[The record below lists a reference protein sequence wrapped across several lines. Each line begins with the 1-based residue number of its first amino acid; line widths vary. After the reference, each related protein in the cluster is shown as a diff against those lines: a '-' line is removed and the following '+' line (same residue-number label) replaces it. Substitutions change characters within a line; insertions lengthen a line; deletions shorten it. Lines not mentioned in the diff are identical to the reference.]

1 MAAPHLRI
9 VRTPRASSPMA
20 RRSLVAASQPIT
32 EPSAA
37 FKKSAFSSDTGS
49 KWQDDAWDFLSVGEL
64 AYYVQWRSA
73 SASRV
78 RLVASDLDEETGLPT
93 GGTENKRVQ
102 EIVRAI
108 ARGPLG
114 QSQLI
119 KRATE
124 CLTVPGE
131 TWIVML
137 VRKEGEVWLA
147 LTRDEVKV
155 KNRQTEIELP
165 SGDKHIFRKGTDIMF
180 RVWNPDP
187 KRAKL
192 ATSPVKGALTP
203 LREIVRTTKTI
214 DNASKSRLIGN
225 GVVFVPQEMSL
236 PAPDAPRPEGTAAI
250 APAQANVQQLQDM
263 IADIAQTAY
272 GDEDSLASLV
282 PIIAGVPGDRI
293 KDVKHLRFD
302 NNVTEV
308 ALKTRTDAIKRLA
321 MSLDVNPERLLGM
334 SEGNHWSAWLINDDD
349 VRLHIVPPV
358 ETLCQA
364 LTENVL
370 RFMLESEGIDPDQ
383 YVVWYDPAALT
394 VDPDQSDEG
403 TAAYDRGVITAEAYR
418 GYLGL
423 GEDAAYDL
431 ATEKGI
437 AQWAFDRISAN
448 PELITTYAPLLG
460 SLVPAAAELQP
471 AAPAIEPA
479 QQPVDAEEPGADS
492 TPGSEPDTEGESQQK
507 AALTPT
513 ELAVSRVMVNRALE
527 LAGKRAR
534 TRADHDRLRDVPMHE
549 TYKYMPPVN
558 AADVIQLTRGWD
570 DSLDNATLEAMQ
582 LDGVK
587 LRRFVNRTVRETM
600 VNGVVDGDVS

>member
-1 MAAPHLRI
+1 
-9 VRTPRASSPMA
+9 MA

-32 EPSAA
+32 EPSTA
-37 FKKSAFSSDTGS
+37 FKKSAFSSDTGG
-49 KWQDDAWDFLSVGEL
+49 KWQEDAWDMLAVGEL

-114 QSQLI
+114 QAQLI
-119 KRATE
+119 KRAVE

-137 VRKEGEVWLA
+137 VRPEGEVWLA
-147 LTRDEVKV
+147 LTREEIKV
-155 KNRQTEIELP
+155 KNRTTEIELP
-165 SGDKHIFRKGTDIMF
+165 TGDKHVFKKGTDIMF

-192 ATSPVKGALTP
+192 AISPVKGALTP

-236 PAPDAPRPEGTAAI
+236 PSPDAPTPAGALPV
-250 APAQANVQQLQDM
+250 APANAQVQQLQDM

-272 GDEDSLASLV
+272 TDEDSLAALV

-302 NNVTEV
+302 NTVTEV
-308 ALKTRTDAIKRLA
+308 ALKTRIDAIKRLA
-321 MSLDVNPERLLGM
+321 LSLDVNPERLLGL
-334 SEGNHWSAWLINDDD
+334 SEGNHWSAWMIGDDD

-358 ETLCQA
+358 ETICQA
-364 LTENVL
+364 LTEHVL
-370 RFMLESEGIDPDQ
+370 RYMLEAEGIDPDQ
-383 YVVWYDPAALT
+383 YVVWHDPSALT
-394 VDPDQSDEG
+394 TDPDQSDEG
-403 TAAYDRGVITAEAYR
+403 TAAFDRGVITAEAYR

-431 ATEKGI
+431 TTKDGVAR
-437 AQWAFDRISAN
+437 WAFDRISAK
-448 PELITTYAPLLG
+448 PELITTYAPLLAG
-460 SLVPAAAELQP
+460 LGVLDVEQLVPAT
-471 AAPAIEPA
+471 PAIEPP
-479 QQPVDAEEPGADS
+479 QQPVDTTEPAVPAGG
-492 TPGSEPDTEGESQQK
+492 GSEPDTEGDAQQK

-513 ELAVSRVMVNRALE
+513 EFAVARVMVNRALE

-549 TYKYMPPVN
+549 TYKYMAPVN
-558 AADVIQLTRGWD
+558 SADVMQLTRGWD
-570 DSLDNATLEAMQ
+570 DSLDNATLEAMEIRPAE
-582 LDGVK
+582 V
-587 LRRFVNRTVRETM
+587 RRFVNRTVRETM
-600 VNGVVDGDVS
+600 VNGVVDGHVS